1 MKVIQKLLVKP
12 GRNPKLRAFDTGAT
26 PGCKT
31 REEAAAQMPELLAD
45 LRKLQ
50 YRLFAENR
58 RAVLVVLQAMDAAG
72 KDGLV
77 RGVFSGFNPQ
87 ACRVTPFK
95 APTAEELAHDY
106 LWRIH
111 KAVPPKGEIGVFN
124 RSHYEDVLIVRV
136 HQLID
141 KRVWKAR
148 YEQIRV
154 FEKLL
159 ADNGV
164 TIVKLFLHISR
175 KEQKARLLAR
185 LDNPERNWKFSEA
198 DLAERKYWED
208 YQAAYEEALGRCSTK
223 ESPWYII
230 PSDHKWYRNWAVAH
244 ILQRTLKDMK
254 LKFPAPLA
262 DVKALRR
269 KLSKLP

>member
-1 MKVIQKLLVKP
+1 MSVAKELLVRP
-12 GRNPKLRAFDTGAT
+12 GSKVSLKKVDAGGT
-26 PGCKT
+26 PGISS
-31 REEAAAQMPELLAD
+31 RESAAAELAD
-45 LRKLQ
+45 IVTELRQLQ
-50 YRLFAENR
+50 YRLYAENR

-77 RGVFSGFNPQ
+77 RSVFSGLNPQ
-87 ACRVTPFK
+87 GCRVTPFK
-95 APTAEELAHDY
+95 APSAEELDHDF

-136 HQLID
+136 HKLVD
-141 KRVWKAR
+141 KSVWKGR
-148 YEQIRV
+148 YEQIRL

-164 TIVKLFLHISR
+164 TVVKFFLHISR
-175 KEQKARLLAR
+175 KEQTERLLAR
-185 LDNPERNWKFSEA
+185 LENPERNWKFSEA
-198 DLAERKYWED
+198 DLEERKYWGD
-208 YQAAYEEALGRCSTK
+208 YQEAYEEALSQCSVS
-223 ESPWYII
+223 EAPWYVI
-230 PSDHKWYRNWAVAH
+230 PADRKWYRDWAVAK
-244 ILQRTLKDMK
+244 ILLQTMRDMK

-269 KLSKLP
+269 KLQALS

>member
-26 PGCKT
+26 PGCET
-31 REEAAAQMPELLAD
+31 REEAAAQLPEMLTD

-50 YRLFAENR
+50 YRLFAENK

-95 APTAEELAHDY
+95 TPTAEELAHDY

-136 HQLID
+136 HEFVAKD
-141 KRVWKAR
+141 VWKAR

-175 KEQKARLLAR
+175 KEQKERLLAR
-185 LDNPERNWKFSEA
+185 LENPERNWKFSEA
-198 DLAERKYWED
+198 DLAERKYWDD
-208 YQAAYEEALGRCSTK
+208 YQAAYEEALGRCSTR

-230 PSDHKWYRNWAVAH
+230 PSDHKWDRNWAVAH
-244 ILQRTLKDMK
+244 ILKKTMQDMK
-254 LKFPAPLA
+254 LKFPAPLT

>member
-1 MKVIQKLLVKP
+1 MKVVKQLLVKP
-12 GRNPKLRAFDTGAT
+12 GSAPRLRKIATGAT
-26 PGCKT
+26 PGCPSKEKAA
-31 REEAAAQMPELLAD
+31 EELPAMLEE

-50 YRLFAENR
+50 YQLFAENR

-95 APTAEELAHDY
+95 APTAEELAHDF

-111 KAVPPKGEIGVFN
+111 KQVPPRGEIGVFN

-136 HQLID
+136 HGLVE

-148 YEQIRV
+148 YGQIRV

-159 ADNGV
+159 GDNGV
-164 TIVKLFLHISR
+164 TIVKFFLHISR
-175 KEQKARLLAR
+175 DEQKERLLAR
-185 LDNPERNWKFSEA
+185 LDNPQRNWKFSEA
-198 DLAERKYWED
+198 DLAERQYWDD
-208 YQAAYEEALGRCSTK
+208 YQRAYEDAMGQCGTRAA
-223 ESPWYII
+223 PWYVI
-230 PSDHKWYRNWAVAH
+230 PADHKWYRNWAVAH
-244 ILQRTLKDMK
+244 ILLQTMRNMR
-254 LKFPAPLA
+254 LKFPKPRA
-262 DVKALRR
+262 DVKSLRR
-269 KLSKLP
+269 QLEKLP